1 MIVRRLGK
9 VNERVSYGVLGF
21 VGLALVWEITANLGL
36 YRRSLLSTPTAIWR
50 AAVTD
55 FGNGTIFPHIAVSLQ
70 EFAIGFF
77 VSLIVAI
84 PLGLAIGWFRRVDY
98 ATSALLAALNAT
110 PNVALI
116 PLIVLVAGIGLESK
130 VIVVFLSAFFAVMV
144 TTTAGVQS
152 IARRHLEITRSFGGS
167 QWLAF
172 RTVAL
177 PSTLPFILSGIRIG
191 AGRALVA
198 AAVGYADERGMDH
211 VIVGVSTTG
220 REANRFFARLGFAPL
235 VVRRI
240 AVVSALRRTLGL
252 TDLVAEGRADA
263 VRRRS
268 LRRGR
273 ALTAPLPRPRPLR
286 RS

>member
-1 MIVRRLGK
+1 MLGRIARL
-9 VNERVSYGVLGF
+9 NERLFYGVLGF
-21 VGLALVWEITANLGL
+21 VGLALVWETTANLGL
-36 YRRSLLSTPTAIWR
+36 YRKSLLSTPSAIWK

-55 FGNGTIFPHIAVSLQ
+55 FGSGTIWPHITTSLE

-77 VSLIVAI
+77 VSLVVAI

-98 ATSALLAALNAT
+98 STSALLAALNAT

-116 PLIVLVAGIGLESK
+116 PLIVLIAGIGLESK

-144 TTTAGVQS
+144 TTSAGVQS

-191 AGRALVA
+191 AGRGLV
-198 AAVGYADERGMDH
+198 G
-211 VIVGVSTTG
+211 
-220 REANRFFARLGFAPL
+220 
-235 VVRRI
+235 
-240 AVVSALRRTLGL
+240 VVSAEFLSANIGLGFYLGL
-252 TDLVAEGRADA
+252 YGQLLDTARLMLGIVLFGIFGVVIGELLRVVERRFEMWRPEIRA
-263 VRRRS
+263 
-268 LRRGR
+268 
-273 ALTAPLPRPRPLR
+273 
-286 RS
+286 